1 MFSLG
6 LGNFKLLVS
15 RVSLFKTKR
24 VLVLFYQGGNM
35 VLHLCTDAFF
45 PCGFLSVLTAS
56 LASSRDLVLLLTH
69 SYSIIIFTFFIFLLL
84 CSSTNI

>member
-15 RVSLFKTKR
+15 HVSLFKTKR

-45 PCGFLSVLTAS
+45 PCGFLSVLAAS

-69 SYSIIIFTFFIFLLL
+69 SYYYF
-84 CSSTNI
+84 